1 MRLGPGLNSTSPL
14 NKIERLYN
22 HACNLIVIIAAR
34 KDSVWKCLVYLYE
47 LDFNLRKTEMGRHSL
62 KRHGFDKVALKSK
75 SIYSN
80 SYGC

>member
-22 HACNLIVIIAAR
+22 HACNLIVILAAR

-47 LDFNLRKTEMGRHSL
+47 LDFNLRKTEMGRHNL
-62 KRHGFDKVALKSK
+62 KGHGFDKVALKSK

>member
-22 HACNLIVIIAAR
+22 HASNHIVIIAAR
-34 KDSVWKCLVYLYE
+34 KDSVWKCLVHLYE
-47 LDFNLRKTEMGRHSL
+47 LDFNLRKTEMGRYSL
-62 KRHGFDKVALKSK
+62 KRHGFDAVVLKSK